1 MNSSLKDDVYKIPYN
16 IIKYIEN
23 ILLKI
28 NGKYVNGIERAK
40 QLVKDKQ
47 VTYGQLKR
55 IIHDLKYIDK
65 LKEGTKYQLYG
76 GDLMVTW
83 SKNFLD
89 GERKN
94 VYNTKNSRKNSDE
107 IGGLNAIRKNNF
119 NKTHK
124 KNSLANIN
132 MKSNKSTISSLTN
145 NRLQE
150 EINKIKK
157 LIK

>member
-1 MNSSLKDDVYKIPYN
+1 
-16 IIKYIEN
+16 
-23 ILLKI
+23 
-28 NGKYVNGIERAK
+28 
-40 QLVKDKQ
+40 
-47 VTYGQLKR
+47 
-55 IIHDLKYIDK
+55 
-65 LKEGTKYQLYG
+65 
-76 GDLMVTW
+76 MVTW

-94 VYNTKNSRKNSDE
+94 IYNTKNSRKRSDE
-107 IGGLNAIRKNNF
+107 IGGLDAIRKNNF

-132 MKSNKSTISSLTN
+132 MKSNKSTISSLTD